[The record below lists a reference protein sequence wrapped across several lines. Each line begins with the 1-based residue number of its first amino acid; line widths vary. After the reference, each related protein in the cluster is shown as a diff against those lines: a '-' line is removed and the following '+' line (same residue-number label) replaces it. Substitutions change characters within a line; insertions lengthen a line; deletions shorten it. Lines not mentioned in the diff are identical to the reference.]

1 MKPEVWTGW
10 KIRLL
15 DLAEVTDAWR
25 IAPRCWVGFYLY
37 MLQEVTRWYLLLKDP
52 TTVQSGFATAV
63 WGFMLPVF
71 MWYVQSGRTWN
82 KS

>member
-1 MKPEVWTGW
+1 VSPVAWTAW

-15 DLAEVTDAWR
+15 DAAEVADAWR
-25 IAPRCWVGFYLY
+25 IAPRIWVAFYLY
-37 MLQEVTRWYLLLKDP
+37 MLHAVTVWYFALKDP

-71 MWYVQSGRTWN
+71 MWYVQSGRIWT
-82 KS
+82 K